1 MSLPSRSPRSATR
14 PAVSPKR
21 ITSASTR
28 DRGEKPCVPRCN
40 DSSRLVLPAPFGPTT
55 RISPALSSTSS
66 LAYER
71 MLRRE
76 TVWTISRLRRRLSTP
91 TVEVVRALP
100 AQPFAFGTVSSH
112 RRQPQPLLP
121 RQSDRHDQVRR
132 VVFAALDHR
141 GSQRGDQLQPD
152 LIRR

>member
-55 RISPALSSTSS
+55 RMSPGSSSTSS

-76 TVWTISRLRRRLSTP
+76 TVWTIS
-91 TVEVVRALP
+91 
-100 AQPFAFGTVSSH
+100 
-112 RRQPQPLLP
+112 QPQPLLP
-121 RQSDRHDQVRR
+121 RQPDRHDQVRR
-132 VVFAALDHR
+132 VVFAALDHVM
-141 GSQRGDQLQPD
+141 SQRGDQLQPD
-152 LIRR
+152 LIRRDRLDAFAKKLGVESDLQRIAGELHR